1 MSVPCRNWNSKGKH
15 WCWLLGEMTGFLL
28 HSWGLRTLSD
38 CHILGC
44 VLAALAPGDG
54 KPCWAGNLL
63 WCWFRKAD
71 GEDTRRCLYFD
82 IWSKMSP
89 GRELLYFFHNF
100 SYKWPA
106 WRRAWKMQSHGL
118 FHSWLCTASSL
129 WPLRKN
135 RALVYYF
142 PAHSQGKLVSW
153 NLDPCRR
160 KV

>member
-63 WCWFRKAD
+63 WCWFRKAMGKILED
-71 GEDTRRCLYFD
+71 AYILIYDQKCLQEENCCTSFTTSVISDQPGGE
-82 IWSKMSP
+82 P
-89 GRELLYFFHNF
+89 GKCRVTGFFILGCAQLLHCGPWERTELWFIIFQL
-100 SYKWPA
+100 
-106 WRRAWKMQSHGL
+106 
-118 FHSWLCTASSL
+118 TA
-129 WPLRKN
+129 KAN
-135 RALVYYF
+135 
-142 PAHSQGKLVSW
+142 
-153 NLDPCRR
+153 
-160 KV
+160 